1 MGVTSQQLM
10 ELSGS
15 EAYEHEVSWLRER
28 CLQLNR
34 ESTSAVAA
42 GGEGEPLVPISRD
55 GRIKY
60 EPEFRFMLTR
70 HWSLFNSMLHSR
82 YMATRL
88 GVWREKGKRM
98 LETFIAKMGVPLA
111 QCKLDFQSMEL
122 ELKESLPNRI
132 SKYAGEFGLNDV
144 SFPSFVRDFGFVLR
158 LSASDAVYALM
169 ALLEAPRAVS
179 DITNRQSLG
188 GAVAPPD
195 DGSPTWIRNFY
206 FAFDALD

>member
-1 MGVTSQQLM
+1 M
-10 ELSGS
+10 ELSGG

-34 ESTSAVAA
+34 ESSAGAPGNGD
-42 GGEGEPLVPISRD
+42 GGSSAPASRD

-111 QCKLDFQSMEL
+111 QCKIDFQSMEL
-122 ELKESLPNRI
+122 ELKESLPARI
-132 SKYAGEFGLNDV
+132 SKYASEFGLDDV

-179 DITNRQSLG
+179 DPGKPSS
-188 GAVAPPD
+188 GALAP
-195 DGSPTWIRNFY
+195 DGDSPTWIKNFY

>member
-1 MGVTSQQLM
+1 M

-34 ESTSAVAA
+34 DSPNTIAS
-42 GGEGEPLVPISRD
+42 GGEGEPAIPTSRD

-122 ELKESLPNRI
+122 ELKESLPTRI
-132 SKYAGEFGLNDV
+132 SKYAGEFGLDDV
-144 SFPSFVRDFGFVLR
+144 SFPSFVRDFGFILR

-179 DITNRQSLG
+179 DATNRQSSG
-188 GAVAPPD
+188 GAPTSD
-195 DGSPTWIRNFY
+195 DGSPSWIRNFY